1 MQGKKI
7 PFNPK
12 VLNEIFSLKDIDD
25 EDVKIKI
32 KQKDEHFFKE
42 ALKAICPNGVRINT
56 GSPRKPLHISSSC
69 ILETARPCGK
79 FTSLILRLSGRARQK
94 SDCWCLL
101 FGHPEF

>member
-79 FTSLILRLSGRARQK
+79 FSSRLG
-94 SDCWCLL
+94 LL
-101 FGHPEF
+101 LSPVADSHHQHSIEFPG